1 MWPRLRNASLDF
13 EKRERARRFEAEC
26 FRLQTFTRS
35 GVKCVY
41 WEFRPLRRKRIDWEM
56 YGRASVEPFGAD
68 DFRGGISEIR
78 AV

>member
-1 MWPRLRNASLDF
+1 MHRSRFW
-13 EKRERARRFEAEC
+13 KRERVRRSEAEC

-56 YGRASVEPFGAD
+56 DGRKSDEPFGAD
-68 DFRGGISEIR
+68 DFHGGIPEIR